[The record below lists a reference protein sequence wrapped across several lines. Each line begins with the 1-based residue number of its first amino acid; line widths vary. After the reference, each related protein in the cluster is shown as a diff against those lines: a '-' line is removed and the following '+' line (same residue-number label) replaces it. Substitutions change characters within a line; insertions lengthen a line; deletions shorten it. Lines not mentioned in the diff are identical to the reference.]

1 LFEIKKSRWLPSA
14 LALVFRHSQYSLS
27 CSLPN
32 LLFKLKKSRISF
44 SVFSPSLLL
53 HSPLT
58 REIAAS
64 MVHIIKSQNLASLKG
79 KKQKPQKLST
89 ANPLLQHARAQNE
102 NMSDQQQ
109 QQQQP
114 GIILA
119 ANRRV
124 PIPNSKYDDVE
135 DKEKEESRPKIT
147 KKARTPKA
155 QKQSKTSTTV
165 KMTTVSSE
173 TDTDTEKEDAEDKK
187 LVQPSK
193 ILIPQDGQQP
203 KKWRLADQRR

>member
-1 LFEIKKSRWLPSA
+1 
-14 LALVFRHSQYSLS
+14 
-27 CSLPN
+27 
-32 LLFKLKKSRISF
+32 
-44 SVFSPSLLL
+44 
-53 HSPLT
+53 
-58 REIAAS
+58 

-173 TDTDTEKEDAEDKK
+173 TDTTDAEKEDAEDKK

>member
-1 LFEIKKSRWLPSA
+1 
-14 LALVFRHSQYSLS
+14 
-27 CSLPN
+27 
-32 LLFKLKKSRISF
+32 
-44 SVFSPSLLL
+44 
-53 HSPLT
+53 
-58 REIAAS
+58 
-64 MVHIIKSQNLASLKG
+64 MVHIIQSQNLASLKG

-102 NMSDQQQ
+102 TMSDQQQ

-124 PIPNSKYDDVE
+124 PIPNSKYDDDAE

-155 QKQSKTSTTV
+155 QKQSKTSSATVKTTTV
-165 KMTTVSSE
+165 SSSE
-173 TDTDTEKEDAEDKK
+173 TDTDAEKEDAEDEK

>member
-1 LFEIKKSRWLPSA
+1 
-14 LALVFRHSQYSLS
+14 
-27 CSLPN
+27 
-32 LLFKLKKSRISF
+32 
-44 SVFSPSLLL
+44 
-53 HSPLT
+53 
-58 REIAAS
+58 
-64 MVHIIKSQNLASLKG
+64 
-79 KKQKPQKLST
+79 LST

-124 PIPNSKYDDVE
+124 PIPNSKYDDDVE

-165 KMTTVSSE
+165 KMTTVS
-173 TDTDTEKEDAEDKK
+173 
-187 LVQPSK
+187 L
-193 ILIPQDGQQP
+193 
-203 KKWRLADQRR
+203 

>member
-1 LFEIKKSRWLPSA
+1 
-14 LALVFRHSQYSLS
+14 
-27 CSLPN
+27 
-32 LLFKLKKSRISF
+32 
-44 SVFSPSLLL
+44 
-53 HSPLT
+53 
-58 REIAAS
+58 
-64 MVHIIKSQNLASLKG
+64 M
-79 KKQKPQKLST
+79 ST
-89 ANPLLQHARAQNE
+89 ANPLLKYARAQNE

-109 QQQQP
+109 QHEQP
-114 GIILA
+114 AIILA

-155 QKQSKTSTTV
+155 QKQSKTSTV
-165 KMTTVSSE
+165 KLTTVSSE

>member
-1 LFEIKKSRWLPSA
+1 
-14 LALVFRHSQYSLS
+14 
-27 CSLPN
+27 
-32 LLFKLKKSRISF
+32 
-44 SVFSPSLLL
+44 
-53 HSPLT
+53 
-58 REIAAS
+58 
-64 MVHIIKSQNLASLKG
+64 
-79 KKQKPQKLST
+79 
-89 ANPLLQHARAQNE
+89 
-102 NMSDQQQ
+102 MSDQQQ

-124 PIPNSKYDDVE
+124 PIPNSKYDDDVE

-155 QKQSKTSTTV
+155 QKQSKTSTV
-165 KMTTVSSE
+165 KMTVSSE
-173 TDTDTEKEDAEDKK
+173 TDTEEEKEDAEDKK

-203 KKWRLADQRR
+203 KKWRLADQRREFVGNFQRAERSVSFQLCSRF

>member
-1 LFEIKKSRWLPSA
+1 
-14 LALVFRHSQYSLS
+14 
-27 CSLPN
+27 
-32 LLFKLKKSRISF
+32 
-44 SVFSPSLLL
+44 
-53 HSPLT
+53 
-58 REIAAS
+58 

-79 KKQKPQKLST
+79 EKVPKNQKPQKLST

-124 PIPNSKYDDVE
+124 PIPNSKYDDAE

-173 TDTDTEKEDAEDKK
+173 TDTTDAEKEDAEDKK

>member
-1 LFEIKKSRWLPSA
+1 
-14 LALVFRHSQYSLS
+14 
-27 CSLPN
+27 
-32 LLFKLKKSRISF
+32 
-44 SVFSPSLLL
+44 
-53 HSPLT
+53 
-58 REIAAS
+58 
-64 MVHIIKSQNLASLKG
+64 M
-79 KKQKPQKLST
+79 
-89 ANPLLQHARAQNE
+89 
-102 NMSDQQQ
+102 
-109 QQQQP
+109 
-114 GIILA
+114 
-119 ANRRV
+119 

-173 TDTDTEKEDAEDKK
+173 TDTETEEEDAEDKK

>member
-1 LFEIKKSRWLPSA
+1 
-14 LALVFRHSQYSLS
+14 
-27 CSLPN
+27 
-32 LLFKLKKSRISF
+32 
-44 SVFSPSLLL
+44 
-53 HSPLT
+53 
-58 REIAAS
+58 

-89 ANPLLQHARAQNE
+89 ANPLHNYARAQNE

-124 PIPNSKYDDVE
+124 PIPNSKYDDDVE

-155 QKQSKTSTTV
+155 QKQSKTSTV
-165 KMTTVSSE
+165 KMTVSSE
-173 TDTDTEKEDAEDKK
+173 TDTEEEKEDAEDKK

>member
-1 LFEIKKSRWLPSA
+1 MI
-14 LALVFRHSQYSLS
+14 
-27 CSLPN
+27 
-32 LLFKLKKSRISF
+32 
-44 SVFSPSLLL
+44 
-53 HSPLT
+53 
-58 REIAAS
+58 
-64 MVHIIKSQNLASLKG
+64 
-79 KKQKPQKLST
+79 
-89 ANPLLQHARAQNE
+89 
-102 NMSDQQQ
+102 DQQQ

-155 QKQSKTSTTV
+155 QKQSKTSTV
-165 KMTTVSSE
+165 KLTTVSSE

-193 ILIPQDGQQP
+193 ILIQQDGQQP

>member
-1 LFEIKKSRWLPSA
+1 
-14 LALVFRHSQYSLS
+14 
-27 CSLPN
+27 
-32 LLFKLKKSRISF
+32 
-44 SVFSPSLLL
+44 
-53 HSPLT
+53 
-58 REIAAS
+58 

-79 KKQKPQKLST
+79 KKLPKNQKPQKLST
-89 ANPLLQHARAQNE
+89 ANPLRNYARAQNE

-124 PIPNSKYDDVE
+124 PIPNSKYDDAE

-173 TDTDTEKEDAEDKK
+173 TDTDAEKEDAEDEK

>member
-1 LFEIKKSRWLPSA
+1 MFEIKKSRWLPSA
-14 LALVFRHSQYSLS
+14 LALVFRHSHYSLS
-27 CSLPN
+27 CSLLN

-44 SVFSPSLLL
+44 SAFSPSLLFTL
-53 HSPLT
+53 CPPLG
-58 REIAAS
+58 EIAAS

-124 PIPNSKYDDVE
+124 PIPNSKYDDAE

-155 QKQSKTSTTV
+155 QKQSKTSTV
-165 KMTTVSSE
+165 KMTVSSE
-173 TDTDTEKEDAEDKK
+173 TDTEEEKEDAEDKK